1 MWLVSC
7 EGGVASISVVIFST
21 LVSGGWLW
29 RLWPDPNR
37 RQSQFALAA
46 VGIWRSSGDG
56 WDLAL
61 EVIAG
66 QLSLATVGYRY
77 HVGSVVLVIWGRSY
91 LSDDP
96 MGGETKSMEEELPYD
111 PMGGET
117 KSMEEELVK

>member
-21 LVSGGWLW
+21 LVSGGWL
-29 RLWPDPNR
+29 
-37 RQSQFALAA
+37 
-46 VGIWRSSGDG
+46 WRSSGDG